1 MKKTN
6 KILVLAIAFALVFTT
21 LATQSLFAGGGSQSG
36 GAKKPVIGIS
46 ISGFSAPYFKAMID
60 ASEKEAKTR
69 NVELRVLDAE
79 FDPQKQA
86 SQVESLI
93 AQKCDIIEIVPCDST
108 AIIPTMRKVK
118 DAGIPLFVVNTQHE
132 PAAEDLIVTFIGASM
147 EDEAE
152 MAANSV
158 KELLGAKGGNVVIV
172 EGAAGT
178 FPAIHR
184 TSGFKDAIANSPQI
198 KIIANQNAGWDR
210 AQAQS
215 VMEDFLTRYDNIDVV
230 YAHDDNMA
238 IGAIQAIKAAG
249 RLAEIK
255 VVGIG
260 GTIEGLDAI
269 KAGEMFSSVSQ
280 PPDWE
285 GQASVEYAVR
295 YLGGEKLPK
304 WIKTAIAPIN
314 KANVSQFKGVW

>member
-1 MKKTN
+1 
-6 KILVLAIAFALVFTT
+6 
-21 LATQSLFAGGGSQSG
+21 LFAGGGSQSG
-36 GAKKPVIGIS
+36 GAKKPIIGIS
-46 ISGFSAPYFKAMID
+46 ISGFQAPYFKAMVD
-60 ASEKEAKTR
+60 ASEQEAKAR

-79 FDPQKQA
+79 WDPQKQA

-93 AQKCDIIEIVPCDST
+93 AQKCDVIEIVPCDST

-118 DAGIPLFVVNTQHE
+118 EAGIPLFVVNTQHDA
-132 PAAEDLIVTFIGASM
+132 AAEDLIVTFIGASM

-158 KELLGAKGGNVVIV
+158 KEILGASGGNVVII
-172 EGAAGT
+172 EGAAGS

-184 TSGFKDAIANSPQI
+184 TSGFKDAIANSSQI

-215 VMEDFLTRYDNIDVV
+215 VMEDFLTRYDSIDVV

-249 RLAEIK
+249 RLSRIK
-255 VVGIG
+255 VVAIS
-260 GTIEGLDAI
+260 GTIEGYDAI
-269 KAGEMFSSVSQ
+269 KAGELYSSVSQ
-280 PPDWE
+280 PPDIE
-285 GQASVEYAVR
+285 GKNAVEYAVR
-295 YLGGEKLPK
+295 YLNGEKLSK
-304 WIKTAIAPIN
+304 WIKTPIAQVN
-314 KANVSQFKGVW
+314 ANNVSQFKGVW